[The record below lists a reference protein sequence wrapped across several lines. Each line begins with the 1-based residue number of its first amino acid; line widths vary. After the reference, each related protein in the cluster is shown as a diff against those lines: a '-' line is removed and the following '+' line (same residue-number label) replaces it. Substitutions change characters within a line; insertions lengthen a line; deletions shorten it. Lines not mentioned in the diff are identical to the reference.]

1 MWVAC
6 GGRKEAFVGARV
18 EDRCDESWP
27 VCDAVA
33 GCVLGPESYREGN
46 FPGEGRFIVRVEE
59 PSTVKVSFFLEDA
72 TAAGEE
78 TVIVWYEDGCKG
90 RVREAI
96 TGRTFLSEAERF
108 DGVTREAQLNGVG
121 DHLIEFSSDAQAR
134 YVLKV
139 DVVPKR
145 QQQ

>member
-1 MWVAC
+1 MSLGC
-6 GGRKEAFVGARV
+6 GDRKDAFLGARV

-27 VCDAVA
+27 VCDVVA

-46 FPGEGRFIVRVEE
+46 FPGEGRFIVRVAE
-59 PSTVKVSFFLEDA
+59 PSIVKVSFFLEDA

-78 TVIVWYEDGCKG
+78 TVIVWNEDGCRG

-96 TGRTFLSEAERF
+96 TGRTFLAEAERM

-121 DHLIEFSSDAQAR
+121 DHLIEYASDAQAR
-134 YVLKV
+134 YVVKV

-145 QQQ
+145 NAE